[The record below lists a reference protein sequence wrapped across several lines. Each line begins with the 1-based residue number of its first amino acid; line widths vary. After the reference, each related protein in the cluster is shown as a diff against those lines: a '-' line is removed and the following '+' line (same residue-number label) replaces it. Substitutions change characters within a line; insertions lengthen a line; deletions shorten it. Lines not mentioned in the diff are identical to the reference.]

1 MRRSLLSILVIGL
14 LAALLTACGSSAT
27 GNQTGGTLATA
38 PVQQTVATPTASSH
52 AATNRIAW
60 QGFLDPDQSTAAI
73 FSATASGSDVRQLT
87 HPNHG
92 EQDGFP
98 DWSPD
103 GSKILFAHIDVN
115 GTSDVWVMNADG
127 TGQTQLTS
135 CTGVCNGAQW
145 GRWSPDGSKIVY
157 SVADNPI
164 RPDGNASAE
173 ALWIMNA
180 DGSHPVQFTHP
191 PLPTSIADNSPAWS
205 PDGKQIIFARNH
217 QVGQSFDDQALFV
230 INLDGTGL
238 KQLTPWGHLEAGNA
252 QWSPD
257 GTRILFQSFGSFPD
271 GTFPQLYTIF
281 ADGTHLLQVTTN
293 EKNYEPAW
301 SPDGTKIIFSHR
313 STRGADQNAHLYEM
327 HADGSGLVQITRN
340 PFWQRQPAWGPR
352 P

>member
-1 MRRSLLSILVIGL
+1 MRRNLLSLLVIGL

-38 PVQQTVATPTASSH
+38 TVQQTVATPIATSH
-52 AATNRIAW
+52 AATDRIAW
-60 QGFLDPDQSTAAI
+60 QGFLDLDQSTSAI

-87 HPNHG
+87 HPRHG

-103 GSKILFAHIDVN
+103 GSKILFAHVAVN
-115 GTSDVWVMNADG
+115 GTGDVWVMNADG

-135 CTGVCNGAQW
+135 CTGMCNGAQW

-164 RPDGNASAE
+164 RPDGNATSE

-191 PLPTSIADNSPAWS
+191 PLPASIADNSPAWS
-205 PDGKQIIFARNH
+205 PDGKQI
-217 QVGQSFDDQALFV
+217 
-230 INLDGTGL
+230 
-238 KQLTPWGHLEAGNA
+238 
-252 QWSPD
+252 
-257 GTRILFQSFGSFPD
+257 LFQSFGSFPD
-271 GTFPQLYTIF
+271 GTVPQLYTILP
-281 ADGTHLLQVTTN
+281 DGTHLAQLTMH

-301 SPDGTKIIFSHR
+301 SPDGKKIIFAHR
-313 STRGADQNAHLYEM
+313 SSTGADQNAHLYEM
-327 HADGSGLVQITRN
+327 NADGSGLVQITRN